1 MNQESPEV
9 ITDALYLPPLS
20 YFVAVGGCRK
30 IILHSGDVMRRQSF
44 VNKTVVLLANKTE
57 VLSVPVHGVR
67 KKQPIKD
74 VRIDYQQKWL
84 NVHLKGIQSAY
95 GKSPFFEY
103 FYSDLERVYLRKHPY
118 LLDLNRELLTL
129 CLTFLRWNVIL
140 EVSEK
145 QEKELSCQ
153 DIRGLIHP
161 KRLKER
167 GNIYV
172 PYPYQQIFGADFV
185 SDLSIVDLLFCEG
198 PGANRILN
206 LSEKSN

>member
-1 MNQESPEV
+1 MNQELPEV
-9 ITDALYLPPLS
+9 LADALYLPPLS
-20 YFVAVGGCRK
+20 YFVAVGGCEK
-30 IILHSGDVMRRQSF
+30 IILPGGDLMRRQSF

-57 VLSVPVHGVR
+57 LLSVPVHGVR

-74 VRIDYQQKWL
+74 VRIDYQQKWM

-129 CLTFLRWNVIL
+129 CLKFLRWNVIL
-140 EVSEK
+140 DVSEK
-145 QEKELSCQ
+145 EGEEFSGH

-161 KRLKER
+161 KRLEER
-167 GNIYV
+167 ENIFK
-172 PYPYQQIFGADFV
+172 PHPYQQIFGADFV
-185 SDLSIVDLLFCEG
+185 PDLSIVDLLFCEG

-206 LSEKSN
+206 LSRKSN